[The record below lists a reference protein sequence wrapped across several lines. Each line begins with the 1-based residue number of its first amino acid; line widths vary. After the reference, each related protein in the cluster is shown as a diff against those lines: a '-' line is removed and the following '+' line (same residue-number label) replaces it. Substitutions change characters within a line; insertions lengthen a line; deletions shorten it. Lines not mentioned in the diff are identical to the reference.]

1 MCDHARYLGLLRSRF
16 FCVRNPVNP
25 VGLCEAIMTVKRDI
39 KANWKAATK
48 LVHAGQLRSQFK
60 ETAETIYMS
69 SGYVYENAEEAE
81 AAFDNSQPRFVYS
94 RFGNPTVS
102 MFEAR
107 MAALEG
113 AEAAR
118 ATSSGMAAVFAAIA
132 SLVKSGDRIVASD
145 ALFGSCQFILADI
158 LPKWGIETVFV
169 DGRDLAQWQSALGK
183 PTKAVFLESP
193 SNPSLRLVDLKAV
206 SDLAH
211 KAGATV
217 VMDNVFA
224 TPLLQQ
230 PLQLGADVVVYS
242 ATKHI
247 DGQGRCLGG
256 VILGTEKYITETLQ
270 PFLRHTGPSLS
281 PMNAWILLKGL
292 ETMDLR
298 IDKQCDS
305 ALKIAQT
312 LKGHSK
318 LADIGYPTLDSFA
331 QVNLARKQMSA
342 GGTMLS
348 LTIAGGKKEAFRFLN
363 ALELVLISN
372 NLGDSKSLAT
382 HPATTTHQRLS
393 PELKEQQGITQGLIR
408 LSVGLEHI
416 DDLIDDI
423 VNALKAI

>member
-1 MCDHARYLGLLRSRF
+1 
-16 FCVRNPVNP
+16 
-25 VGLCEAIMTVKRDI
+25 MTVKRDN
-39 KANWKAATK
+39 KAGWRAATK
-48 LVHAGQLRSQFK
+48 LVHAGQTRSQFK
-60 ETAETIYMS
+60 ETSETVYMT
-69 SGYVYENAEEAE
+69 SGYVYDSAEEAA

-94 RFGNPTVS
+94 RFGNPTVA
-102 MFEAR
+102 MFESR
-107 MAALEG
+107 MAAIEG

-118 ATSSGMAAVFAAIA
+118 ATASGMAAVFASLA
-132 SLVKSGDRIVASD
+132 SLVKAGDRIVASD
-145 ALFGSCQFILADI
+145 ALFGSCQFVLAEI

-169 DGRDLAQWQSALGK
+169 DGRDLAQWQAALAK

-193 SNPSLRLVDLKAV
+193 SNPGLRLVDLKAV
-206 SDLAH
+206 AALAH

-217 VMDNVFA
+217 IVDNVFA

-256 VILGTEKYITETLQ
+256 IILGSEKYITETLQ

-292 ETMDLR
+292 ETLELR
-298 IDKQCDS
+298 VAKQCDS
-305 ALKIAQT
+305 SLTIAQA
-312 LKGHSK
+312 LKGHAK
-318 LADIGYPTLDSFA
+318 LAQVLYPTLPDFP
-331 QVNLARKQMSA
+331 QHDLAMRQMRG

-348 LTIAGGKKEAFRFLN
+348 LSLAGGKPAAFRFLN

-382 HPATTTHQRLS
+382 HPATTTHQRLTA
-393 PELKEQQGITQGLIR
+393 EQRATQGIDEGLIR
-408 LSVGLEHI
+408 LSVGLEHV
-416 DDLIDDI
+416 DDLVDDLL
-423 VNALKAI
+423 NALRAV